1 MGLMQ
6 IKLNKLSDTK
16 ISLNIKGNQDDL
28 LKAKEASV
36 AKLAPQV
43 KVPGFRAGK
52 VPKELVEKNIDPNY
66 LQSQVL
72 DEVVNNLF
80 NEAVFEQKLR
90 PVAQPKIELTKFVPY
105 DQIEFNAEIEVIGAV
120 KLPDYHK
127 LGVKHE
133 KKTVTAKDID
143 EVLDRLVL
151 QMAEFKEV
159 DRLAKSGD
167 RAWIDFAGKDAK
179 GEEVKGASGKEYPL
193 ALGSNS
199 FIPGFEDTI
208 IGMKKQQEKEFTI
221 PFPKNYGVKALQ
233 GKKVTFKVKLVKLE
247 ETIKPELND
256 KLAEKAGPFK
266 TLKDLKADIKK
277 QLETENASL
286 STREFEDNIVKAL
299 AKKTKVELP
308 DSLINEQVEIVDREF
323 KQNLSYRGET
333 IKDYLENSNQ
343 TEEEY
348 KKAELV
354 PVAIE
359 RLKAGLALS
368 EVAEKEGITVTPEE
382 LEIRLQVLKG
392 QYSDKQMQDE
402 LNKPSARKDV
412 ASRLLTEKTIA
423 KLVSL
428 QK

>member
-6 IKLNKLSDTK
+6 IKLKLLSDTK
-16 ISLNIKGNQDDL
+16 ISLNIVGNKEDL
-28 LKAKEASV
+28 AKAKEVAL

-43 KVPGFRAGK
+43 KVAGFRSGK
-52 VPKELVEKNIDPNY
+52 VPKELVEKNLDPNY

-80 NEAVFEQKLR
+80 NEAVFEKKLR
-90 PVAQPKIELTKFVPY
+90 PVSQPKIELTKFVPY
-105 DQIEFNAEIEVIGAV
+105 DNVEFNAEIEVIGAV
-120 KLPDYHK
+120 KLPDYSN
-127 LGVKHE
+127 LGVKKE
-133 KKTVTAKDID
+133 NKKVTSKDVD
-143 EVLDRLVL
+143 EVLNRLTL

-159 DRLAKSGD
+159 DRAAKNDD
-167 RAWIDFAGKDAK
+167 RAWIDFEGKDSK

-199 FIPGFEDTI
+199 FIPGFEDAI
-208 IGMKKQQEKEFTI
+208 IGMKIKEEKEFTI
-221 PFPKNYGVKALQ
+221 PFPKDYGVKALQ

-247 ETIKPELND
+247 ETLKPAVDD
-256 KLAEKAGPFK
+256 KLAAKAGPFK
-266 TLKDLKADIKK
+266 TLKELKDDITK
-277 QLETENASL
+277 QLEAENSNIA
-286 STREFEDNIVKAL
+286 TREYEDNIVKTL

-308 DSLINEQVEIVDREF
+308 QSLIDEQVEIVDREF
-323 KQNLSYRGET
+323 KQNLSYRGEN
-333 IKDYLENSNQ
+333 INDYLANSSQ

-348 KKAELV
+348 KNAELV
-354 PVAIE
+354 PVATE

-368 EVAEKEGITVTPEE
+368 EVADKEGITVTPEE

-392 QYSDKQMQDE
+392 QYSDPKMQEE
-402 LNKPSARKDV
+402 LNQPSARKDI

>member
-1 MGLMQ
+1 MFIMQ
-6 IKLNKLSDTK
+6 IKLKPLNDTK
-16 ISLNIKGNQDDL
+16 ISLNIVGDQSDL
-28 LKAKEASV
+28 SKAKDISL

-43 KVPGFRAGK
+43 KVAGFRSGK
-52 VPKELVEKNIDPNY
+52 VPKELVEKNLDPNY

-80 NEAVFEQKLR
+80 NEAVFEKKLR

-105 DQIEFNAEIEVIGAV
+105 EQVEFNAEIEVIGSV
-120 KLPDYHK
+120 KLPDYTK
-127 LGVKHE
+127 LGVK
-133 KKTVTAKDID
+133 KQSKAVTEKDID
-143 EVLDRLVL
+143 EVINRLTL

-159 DRLAKSGD
+159 DRPAKSGD
-167 RAWIDFAGKDAK
+167 RAWIDFEGKDSK
-179 GEEVKGASGKEYPL
+179 GEEVKGATGKEYPL

-199 FIPGFEDTI
+199 FIPGFEDAI
-208 IGMKKQQEKEFTI
+208 IGMKTSEDKKFTI
-221 PFPKNYGVKALQ
+221 PFPKDYGVKALQ

-247 ETIKPELND
+247 ETIKPALDD

-266 TLKDLKADIKK
+266 SLKDLKADIKK
-277 QLETENASL
+277 QLETENANIS
-286 STREFEDNIVKAL
+286 SREFEDNIVKTL

-308 DSLINEQVEIVDREF
+308 EALINEQVEIVDREF
-323 KQNLSYRGET
+323 QQNLSYRGEN
-333 IKDYLENSNQ
+333 IKDYLANSNQ
-343 TEEEY
+343 SEEDY
-348 KKAELV
+348 KKAELI

-368 EVAEKEGITVTPEE
+368 EVAEKEGINITPEE

-392 QYSDKQMQDE
+392 QYTDPKMQEE
-402 LNKPSARKDV
+402 LNQPSAKKDI

>member
-1 MGLMQ
+1 MQ

>member
-208 IGMKKQQEKEFTI
+208 IGMKKT
-221 PFPKNYGVKALQ
+221 
-233 GKKVTFKVKLVKLE
+233 
-247 ETIKPELND
+247 
-256 KLAEKAGPFK
+256 
-266 TLKDLKADIKK
+266 
-277 QLETENASL
+277 
-286 STREFEDNIVKAL
+286 
-299 AKKTKVELP
+299 
-308 DSLINEQVEIVDREF
+308 
-323 KQNLSYRGET
+323 
-333 IKDYLENSNQ
+333 
-343 TEEEY
+343 
-348 KKAELV
+348 
-354 PVAIE
+354 
-359 RLKAGLALS
+359 
-368 EVAEKEGITVTPEE
+368 
-382 LEIRLQVLKG
+382 
-392 QYSDKQMQDE
+392 
-402 LNKPSARKDV
+402 ARKRIYH
-412 ASRLLTEKTIA
+412 SFSQ
-423 KLVSL
+423 KLRR
-428 QK
+428 